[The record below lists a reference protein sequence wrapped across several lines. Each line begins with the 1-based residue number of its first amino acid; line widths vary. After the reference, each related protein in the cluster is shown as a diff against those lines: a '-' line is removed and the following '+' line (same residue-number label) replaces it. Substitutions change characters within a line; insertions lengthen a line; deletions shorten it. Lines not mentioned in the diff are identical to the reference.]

1 MEDQGDYKPTTNA
14 YYYPPKSNNSQLYT
28 DISSISDA
36 TGSSDVTSILASAL
50 NIMGNNP
57 EAKDT
62 VVESLMSLNQ
72 SWKLYHMSILLFL
85 VYCAYGL
92 PSYPP

>member
-1 MEDQGDYKPTTNA
+1 MMEDQGDYKPTTNA

-72 SWKLYHMSILLFL
+72 S
-85 VYCAYGL
+85 
-92 PSYPP
+92 